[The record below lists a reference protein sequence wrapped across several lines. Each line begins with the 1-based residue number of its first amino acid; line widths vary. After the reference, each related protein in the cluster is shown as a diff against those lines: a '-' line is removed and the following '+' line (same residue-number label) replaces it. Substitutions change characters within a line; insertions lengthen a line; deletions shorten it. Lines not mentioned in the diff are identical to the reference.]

1 MVKELKN
8 KLKVSDDA
16 LGRVMEQKRPPSRPP
31 HWAVHGPKKLAK
43 LLLEQDDG
51 RIKDQGDKERHRGM
65 ESKKGGFPLRQG
77 IPTEV
82 GQSLGTRPCPS
93 SKEEMSSSRDLP
105 TMPLVI

>member
-43 LLLEQDDG
+43 LLLDQDDG
-51 RIKDQGDKERHRGM
+51 SIKDQGDK
-65 ESKKGGFPLRQG
+65 KGR
-77 IPTEV
+77 
-82 GQSLGTRPCPS
+82 
-93 SKEEMSSSRDLP
+93 
-105 TMPLVI
+105 